1 MPGNKLWRFDEAL
14 RSHHDVA
21 TLVGVDEA
29 GRGPLAG
36 PVVAA
41 AVVLPA
47 MDLKPLRGVR
57 DSKAL
62 TAKQREELFPLI
74 RRHALQSA
82 VAWADWEEVD
92 VHNILQA
99 SLLAMRRA
107 IARLRLGGP
116 GPGRGGPDSGR
127 GGPGPLLVV
136 VDGNRD
142 IPRFALP
149 QKALVDGDAYSQ
161 SIAAASILAKV
172 VRDRWM
178 IQFDS
183 RFPGYGF
190 ARHKGYATAEHLSAL
205 DRLGPSPIHRR
216 SFAPVAQGG
225 LPLEAVE

>member
-1 MPGNKLWRFDEAL
+1 M

-47 MDLKPLRGVR
+47 SDLKELRDVR
-57 DSKAL
+57 DSKVL
-62 TAKQREELFPLI
+62 TAKQREELYPVI
-74 RRHALQSA
+74 RRHASH
-82 VAWADWEEVD
+82 VALGWAGWEEVD

-107 IARLRLGGP
+107 IQKLRLGG
-116 GPGRGGPDSGR
+116 
-127 GGPGPLLVV
+127 GPLLVV
-136 VDGNRD
+136 VDGNKE
-142 IPRFALP
+142 IPRFPLP

-172 VRDRWM
+172 ARDRWM
-178 IQFDS
+178 SRFDS
-183 RFPGYGF
+183 RYPGYGF
-190 ARHKGYATAEHLSAL
+190 AQHKGYATAEHLSAL

-216 SFAPVAQGG
+216 SFAPVVQGA
-225 LPLEAVE
+225 LPLAE